1 MKDLT
6 KQEALIIEQFLEPYR
21 ETLEQILIS
30 NDVENEAQKMA
41 YIDWS
46 VDLIMEHL
54 GFTEEQAKALLG
66 NLEKEY
72 KLNQLKDE

>member
-6 KQEALIIEQFLEPYR
+6 KQELVIIEQFLEPYR
-21 ETLEQILIS
+21 ETLEEILAS
-30 NDVENEAQKMA
+30 NDVESEAQKQA
-41 YIDWS
+41 WIDWS
-46 VDLIMEHL
+46 TDLIVEQL
-54 GFTEEQAKALLG
+54 GFTEEQAKELLS